1 MSKTIEELREQIN
14 SITTILEIADILS
27 VYPVKESNY
36 RANISIVRVNGYVI
50 GWSTDGEMI
59 YVTSAGEEILHETS
73 DELISEKAKNF
84 ILDNIL
90 RLNNSD
96 DFYKYYFRRYGY
108 DTADINSETVRE
120 ALNFFESNRAII
132 NHLFINDDYHS
143 ITLTGKRVS
152 NQNELEYRIA
162 NCDKQDILD
171 IVEITHITP
180 AINKRNTFDYE
191 NPYYNRPFTSSQDI
205 LDSYNEYRDSQRY
218 DD

>member
-1 MSKTIEELREQIN
+1 MKTIEELRKQIN
-14 SITTILEIADILS
+14 GITTILEIADILS
-27 VYPVKESNY
+27 AYPVKDSSY
-36 RANISIVRVNGYVI
+36 KQSISIVRVAGYVI
-50 GWSTDGEMI
+50 GWSKDGRTI
-59 YVTSAGEEILHETS
+59 YVTSQGEVILYETTDGS
-73 DELISEKAKNF
+73 ISEQAKNF
-84 ILDNIL
+84 ILDTIIG
-90 RLNNSD
+90 LNNSD

-108 DTADINSETVRE
+108 DTADTESETVRE

-143 ITLTGKRVS
+143 ITLTGRKIS
-152 NQNELEYRIA
+152 NLSELEYRIA

-191 NPYYNRPFTSSQDI
+191 NPYYNRPYTSSRDI
-205 LDSYNEYRDSQRY
+205 LDSYNEYKNCQGY